1 LIFASIICYNQLVG
15 SEIFFQRPKRAAGIA
30 LLEQNSLYGGKQM
43 SIKIGI
49 NGFGRIGRLVFRAA
63 VASDD
68 IEVVAVNAPDKAPAL
83 IAYTIKYDTVHGRF
97 DGTVE
102 SDDSSVTVNG
112 KRIPILNSRDPA
124 QLPWGELGVEY
135 VLECTGAF
143 LTTEAA
149 QAHLNAG
156 AKVVVLSGPS
166 KDDTPMFVCGVNLDK
181 YTTDIKVVSNASCT
195 TNCLAPL
202 AKVLNDNFGIV
213 EGLMTTVHADTATQS
228 TVDNF
233 SKKNWR
239 LGRSILGNI
248 IPTSTGAAKA
258 VGKVI
263 PELKGKLTGTSMRI
277 PSADVSIVDLTC
289 RLEKAAT
296 YDEICAAMKAA
307 SEGTM
312 KGVMEYVDDE
322 VVSSDF
328 IHDAH
333 TSIFDAK
340 AGLALNDHFVKL
352 MAWYDN
358 EWGFS
363 NKMLD
368 LTRHIDSV
376 RHA

>member
-1 LIFASIICYNQLVG
+1 
-15 SEIFFQRPKRAAGIA
+15 
-30 LLEQNSLYGGKQM
+30 M
-43 SIKIGI
+43 IKVGI
-49 NGFGRIGRLVFRAA
+49 NGFGRIGSLAFRAA
-63 VASDD
+63 VKSDD
-68 IEVVAVNAPDKAPAL
+68 IEVVGINAPGKSAGQL
-83 IAYTIKYDTVHGRF
+83 AYAVKFDTVHGRF
-97 DGTVE
+97 DADVSFNDE
-102 SDDSSVTVNG
+102 EKLLIVDG
-112 KRIPILNSRDPA
+112 KSFPILDSRDPSE
-124 QLPWGELGVEY
+124 LPWGELGAEY
-135 VLECTGAF
+135 VLECTGKF
-143 LTTEAA
+143 LTKADA
-149 QAHLNAG
+149 QPHIDAG
-156 AKVVVLSGPS
+156 AKVVVMSGPA

-181 YTTDIKVVSNASCT
+181 YTPDMQFVSNASCT

-202 AKVLNDNFGIV
+202 AKVINDNFGIV
-213 EGLMTTVHADTATQS
+213 EGLMTTVHASTATQS
-228 TVDNF
+228 VVDGF

-239 LGRSILGNI
+239 LGRSVYNNI

-296 YDEICAAMKAA
+296 YDEICAAVKAA
-307 SEGTM
+307 AEGPM
-312 KGVMEYVDDE
+312 AGVVEYVDDE

-328 IHDAH
+328 ITDPH

-376 RHA
+376 RKA

>member
-1 LIFASIICYNQLVG
+1 MLQLYQIIGNKSQVMISKLI
-15 SEIFFQRPKRAAGIA
+15 
-30 LLEQNSLYGGKQM
+30 KQM
-43 SIKIGI
+43 EEYKMIKVAI
-49 NGFGRIGRLVFRAA
+49 NGFGRIGRLAFRAGI
-63 VASDD
+63 VADD
-68 IEVVAVNAPDKAPAL
+68 IEIVAINAPDKTPAQL
-83 IAYTIKYDTVHGRF
+83 AYTVKYDSVHGRF
-97 DGTVE
+97 NGTVE
-102 SDDSSVTVNG
+102 YDDSSITVNG
-112 KRIPILNSRDPA
+112 KRVAVVGNRNPA
-124 QLPWGELGVEY
+124 ELPWGEMGVEY

-143 LTTEAA
+143 LTTEKA
-149 QAHLNAG
+149 QAHLDAG
-156 AKVVVLSGPS
+156 AQVVVLSGPS

-181 YTTDIKVVSNASCT
+181 YTTDMKVVSNASCT

-202 AKVLNDNFGIV
+202 AKVINDNFGIV
-213 EGLMTTVHADTATQS
+213 EGLMTTVHADTATQEV
-228 TVDNF
+228 VDGF

-239 LGRSILGNI
+239 LGRGVHGNI

-289 RLEKAAT
+289 RLEKGAS
-296 YDEICAAMKAA
+296 YDEICAAVKAA
-307 SEGTM
+307 AEGPM
-312 KGVMEYVDDE
+312 KGVIEYCEDE

-328 IHDAH
+328 ITDPH

-340 AGLALNDHFVKL
+340 AGLALNDNFVKL

-368 LTRHIDSV
+368 LTRHIHSV
-376 RHA
+376 RHG

>member
-1 LIFASIICYNQLVG
+1 
-15 SEIFFQRPKRAAGIA
+15 
-30 LLEQNSLYGGKQM
+30 M
-43 SIKIGI
+43 IKVGI
-49 NGFGRIGRLVFRAA
+49 NGFGRIGSLAFRAA
-63 VASDD
+63 VKSDD
-68 IEVVAVNAPDKAPAL
+68 IEVVGINAPGKTAGQL
-83 IAYTIKYDTVHGRF
+83 AYAVKFDTVHGRF
-97 DGTVE
+97 DADVSYNDEEKLLIVDGR
-102 SDDSSVTVNG
+102 SF
-112 KRIPILNSRDPA
+112 PILDSRDPA
-124 QLPWGELGVEY
+124 ELPWGELGAEY
-135 VLECTGAF
+135 VLECTGKF
-143 LTTEAA
+143 LTKADA
-149 QAHLNAG
+149 QPHIDAG
-156 AKVVVLSGPS
+156 AKVVVMSGPA

-181 YTTDIKVVSNASCT
+181 YPPDMQFVSNASCT

-213 EGLMTTVHADTATQS
+213 EGLMTTVHASTATQS
-228 TVDNF
+228 VVDGF

-239 LGRSILGNI
+239 LGRSVYNNI

-277 PSADVSIVDLTC
+277 PAGDVSIVDLTV
-289 RLEKAAT
+289 RLEKGAS
-296 YDEICAAMKAA
+296 YDEICAAVKAA
-307 SEGTM
+307 SEGPM
-312 KGVMEYVDDE
+312 KGVLEYVDEE

-328 IHDAH
+328 RTDAH

-340 AGLALNDHFVKL
+340 AGLALNDNFVKL

-376 RHA
+376 RKA

>member
-1 LIFASIICYNQLVG
+1 
-15 SEIFFQRPKRAAGIA
+15 
-30 LLEQNSLYGGKQM
+30 M
-43 SIKIGI
+43 IKVGI
-49 NGFGRIGRLVFRAA
+49 NGFGRIGSLAFRAA
-63 VASDD
+63 VKSDD
-68 IEVVAVNAPDKAPAL
+68 IEVVGINAPGKTAGQL
-83 IAYTIKYDTVHGRF
+83 AYAVKFDTVHGRF
-97 DGTVE
+97 DADVSYNDEEKLLIVDGR
-102 SDDSSVTVNG
+102 SF
-112 KRIPILNSRDPA
+112 PILDSRDPA
-124 QLPWGELGVEY
+124 ELPWGELGAEY
-135 VLECTGAF
+135 VLECTGKF
-143 LTTEAA
+143 LTKADA
-149 QAHLNAG
+149 QPHIDAG
-156 AKVVVLSGPS
+156 AKVVVMSGPA

-181 YTTDIKVVSNASCT
+181 YTPDMQFVSNASCT

-213 EGLMTTVHADTATQS
+213 EGLMTTVHASTATQS
-228 TVDNF
+228 VVDGF

-239 LGRSILGNI
+239 LGRSVYNNI

-277 PSADVSIVDLTC
+277 PAGDVSIVDLTV
-289 RLEKAAT
+289 RLEKGAS
-296 YDEICAAMKAA
+296 YDEICAAVKAA
-307 SEGTM
+307 SEGPM
-312 KGVMEYVDDE
+312 KGVLEYVDEE

-328 IHDAH
+328 RTDAH

-340 AGLALNDHFVKL
+340 AGLALNDNFVKL

-376 RHA
+376 RKA

>member
-1 LIFASIICYNQLVG
+1 M
-15 SEIFFQRPKRAAGIA
+15 EEHK
-30 LLEQNSLYGGKQM
+30 M
-43 SIKIGI
+43 IKIAI
-49 NGFGRIGRLVFRAA
+49 NGFGRIGRLAFRAGI
-63 VASDD
+63 VADD
-68 IEVVAVNAPDKAPAL
+68 IEIVAINAPDKTPAQL
-83 IAYTIKYDTVHGRF
+83 AYTVKYDSVHGRF
-97 DGTVE
+97 QGTVDY
-102 SDDSSVTVNG
+102 DDNSITVNG
-112 KRIPILNSRDPA
+112 KRVAVVGNRNPA
-124 QLPWGELGVEY
+124 ELPWGEMGVEY

-143 LTTEAA
+143 LTTEKA
-149 QAHLNAG
+149 QAHIDAG
-156 AKVVVLSGPS
+156 AQVVVLSGPS

-181 YTTDIKVVSNASCT
+181 YTPDIKVVSNASCT

-202 AKVLNDNFGIV
+202 AKVINDNFGIV
-213 EGLMTTVHADTATQS
+213 EGLMTTVHADTATQEV
-228 TVDNF
+228 VDGF

-239 LGRSILGNI
+239 LGRGVHGNI

-289 RLEKAAT
+289 RLEKGAT
-296 YDEICAAMKAA
+296 YDEICAAVKAA
-307 SEGTM
+307 SEGPM
-312 KGVMEYVDDE
+312 KGVIEYCEDE

-328 IHDAH
+328 ITDPH

-340 AGLALNDHFVKL
+340 AGLALNDNFVKL

-368 LTRHIDSV
+368 LTRHIDKV
-376 RHA
+376 RKA